1 MRPGPEKQFDPEQ
14 ALEAAMDVF
23 RARGFEAASLTEL
36 TAAMGIG
43 KKSLY
48 DTFGN
53 KRALFLQ
60 ALELYA
66 VTSTNSIR
74 QCLLTNPSPLAG
86 LRKLFSQ
93 WKELHSNPG
102 SQGCMLGTNMADF
115 DSDDQEVSAIL
126 NAKLKAIED
135 VFYEALTK
143 AISKG
148 EISKKLN
155 PRQTAQMLICLT
167 QGIALVG
174 RVQDKSTQVA
184 SAVDTALDYI
194 TLVR

>member
-1 MRPGPEKQFDPEQ
+1 MKPGPEKQFDPEQ

-23 RARGFEAASLTEL
+23 RARGYEAASLTEL

-60 ALELYA
+60 SIELYA
-66 VTSTNSIR
+66 VTNTNAIR
-74 QCLLTNPSPLAG
+74 ECLLTNPSPVTG
-86 LRKLFSQ
+86 FRKLLSN
-93 WKELHSNPG
+93 WKELHNKPG

-115 DSDDQEVSAIL
+115 DANDREIADIL

-135 VFYEALTK
+135 VFCEALNK
-143 AISKG
+143 AITKG
-148 EISKKLN
+148 EVSKRLD

-167 QGIALVG
+167 QGFALIG
-174 RVQDKSTQVA
+174 RIQEQSDQVA
-184 SAVDTALDYI
+184 SALDAALDYI
-194 TLVR
+194 TIKR